1 MQDEE
6 VDQCILSGAYR
17 LHDFA
22 AATWLE
28 LSRCCIN
35 STKQEYLPSALT
47 DILETLMCQRAH
59 STHTESAES
68 FDLATPKVLRSK
80 HPALYNMLCEAAG
93 FHQTALKSGFNRD
106 KGSLRVLCFMCL
118 N

>member
-22 AATWLE
+22 TTTWWE
-28 LSRCCIN
+28 LARRCMN

-47 DILETLMCQRAH
+47 DILETLTCERAH
-59 STHTESAES
+59 STHAESAES
-68 FDLATPKVLRSK
+68 FDLATAKVLRSK

-106 KGSLRVLCFMCL
+106 KGSLRVLRFPRL